1 MDKTAPQNYSKIQL
15 IQLRIFPWVVFP
27 LMLLFATHFS
37 ISGNPQQPFQLEM
50 SKKSSKNGKHA
61 NLKAREKA
69 AEEYEKAKAEY
80 LEKLR
85 QPNKSAEDKKNLGK
99 LRKKLERLRK
109 KKDFTGENHSQNKKG
124 N

>member
-1 MDKTAPQNYSKIQL
+1 MDIATVKQSQGKLSFLL
-15 IQLRIFPWVVFP
+15 ILAIGLALTFLALNNIPWY
-27 LMLLFATHFS
+27 
-37 ISGNPQQPFQLEM
+37 PQQEYRLEM
-50 SKKSSKNGKHA
+50 AKKSGKNEKHA

-69 AEEYEKAKAEY
+69 AEEYEKTKAEY
-80 LEKLR
+80 MEKLR
-85 QPNKSAEDKKNLGK
+85 QPNKSAEDKQNLGK